1 VTRRSYNVTVF
12 ALGAYVLVERSGERV
27 AVIGTAKDI
36 PWGEVIT
43 QADLM
48 QVMVAK
54 DPALRAV
61 PWSSAGSIVG
71 QRAALDL
78 QNRPGRL
85 RCHVGKL
92 ETWLTS

>member
-1 VTRRSYNVTVF
+1 
-12 ALGAYVLVERSGERV
+12 
-27 AVIGTAKDI
+27 
-36 PWGEVIT
+36 
-43 QADLM
+43 M